1 VDVSEGDEKDV
12 DKAVEAAKEAFKPWK
27 NTTAAL
33 RAGLLRKLGE
43 LIFNYTDEIAYVEA
57 VTMGGPASKT
67 GMMLNWV
74 AGTLFHR
81 TLPFCKRIADFV

>member
-1 VDVSEGDEKDV
+1 VDVSEGDENDV
-12 DKAVEAAKEAFKPWK
+12 DKAVEAAKEAFKSWK

-43 LIFNYTDEIAYVEA
+43 LIFKYADELAYVDA
-57 VTMGGPASKT
+57 VTMGGPASKA

-81 TLPFCKRIADFV
+81 TCPSVKNR